1 MPQEGVHICPFEQL
15 SLSSS
20 DTTQLQLVVK
30 TILDANLC
38 RYERF
43 LDSDNGKVNSSF
55 WKLVKTTHRTRV
67 YLERQYRP
75 SFTPFQGNS
84 SSVSNNSKL
93 QSLLCVG
100 STSGALDDV
109 MLRIVN
115 PPPSTVNDLS
125 AATLLSTITL
135 PTTVNPFQSVEL
147 LSGERLGYHL
157 LHSIG
162 IPMARHLPYCVRSQ
176 LSVCSFF
183 RQESKTSVSVYT
195 LGVMESM
202 DDRAQRPV
210 VPHFVN
216 TLLSTFKRTPSV
228 NSRLSLEP
236 KTLAKRDSV
245 LQRRAS
251 MSRDKCVTCSKR
263 PWQLGRIATC
273 NVCSKSVCNSCKI
286 VEELGFMTPELDMTK
301 RGVIF
306 CSSCADDE
314 NVSEFPFAETSSC
327 TSSWGTAHDRDLS
340 PSRM

>member
-75 SFTPFQGNS
+75 SFTAFQGNS
-84 SSVSNNSKL
+84 SPVSNDSKL

-100 STSGALDDV
+100 STSGALDD
-109 MLRIVN
+109 
-115 PPPSTVNDLS
+115 
-125 AATLLSTITL
+125 
-135 PTTVNPFQSVEL
+135 SVEVKWMELNVRSRLVKNHDFVYVEATGVHQL

-195 LGVMESM
+195 LGVMDSM

-228 NSRLSLEP
+228 NIRLSLEP
-236 KTLAKRDSV
+236 
-245 LQRRAS
+245 
-251 MSRDKCVTCSKR
+251 
-263 PWQLGRIATC
+263 
-273 NVCSKSVCNSCKI
+273 
-286 VEELGFMTPELDMTK
+286 
-301 RGVIF
+301 
-306 CSSCADDE
+306 
-314 NVSEFPFAETSSC
+314 
-327 TSSWGTAHDRDLS
+327 
-340 PSRM
+340 